1 MAGKVRKEGDEM
13 KSTVKLSMA
22 TARKIVKNIF
32 PSVKLESE
40 TAAPEISRFKGTTG
54 PDGMEVVVENDWLTG
69 DGKIV
74 VTVSDLEGMGHIKM
88 LYDPKTLQRDAKAE
102 ERMARE
108 EAQQQRIEWT
118 HSVGVEMAHRLVD
131 QYGREKL

>member
-1 MAGKVRKEGDEM
+1 M

-22 TARKIVKNIF
+22 TARKIVKDIF
-32 PSVKLESE
+32 PAVKLESE

-54 PDGMEVVVENDWLTG
+54 PDGMEVVVENDWFTG
-69 DGKIV
+69 NGRIC
-74 VTVSDLEGMGHIKM
+74 VTVSDLGGMGHIKM

-131 QYGREKL
+131 QYGREEL